1 MSSVYKERQ
10 NDKFTLM
17 ILLWRTHP
25 HPRPG
30 FLHFCGRLPVQE
42 LQLVHLGRGLD
53 CEAQQNGHGAVAL
66 VQRDP

>member
-1 MSSVYKERQ
+1 MSSVYKKRQ
-10 NDKFTLM
+10 NDKFPLM

-42 LQLVHLGRGLD
+42 LQLVHLGLD